1 MNSLLNIIATAIR
14 MSIPLGYAA
23 IGGSISEFSGVVA
36 LGLEGFMTIGAF
48 TAVVGA
54 YYLGSAWLGVL
65 AAMIAGTLFALVF
78 GLFCIKYKSNQ
89 IVAGVGMNII
99 AEGLVSVLMIS
110 IFGSK
115 GKSAVVDALP
125 AVNIPVIKDIP
136 ILNTLFSGYTG
147 LAYLLF
153 AVMVIA
159 WIVIYKMPAGIR
171 LRATGIN
178 DTVVDSLGLR
188 SGMIKYVAVGVCG
201 ALSALGGAF
210 LSLSQLNFYS
220 KDGMGEGSDV
230 AKFLSLT
237 TMELIEVIL
246 SKENL
251 NRAYKKVVANK
262 GAGGV
267 DGVAVE
273 ELGNYIRENR
283 EKIITSLR
291 NRTYIPKPVRRV
303 YIPKDNGKKRPLG
316 IPTALDRTIQQAI
329 SQPISD
335 IYEEIFSDYSYGFR
349 PGRSCHDAI
358 RQALEYLN
366 DGYEWVV
373 DIDIEQFFDKVNHDK
388 LIQILREQVNDS
400 TTLNLIRKYLKAGVM
415 ENGLEKATIT
425 GVPQGGPL
433 SVVCSNVYLD
443 KLDKELEHRGLRFT
457 RYADDVLI
465 ITKSEMAA
473 NRVLKSISEWLER
486 KLFLKVNA
494 TKTKV
499 VRPTRSKYLGFTFL
513 KNGREWKVK
522 PTTEKKKKLKKKL
535 SEYLKRGKA
544 IARPL
549 AVTVK
554 RVNEMV
560 RGWINYFRIGMM
572 KEYMEKFGEWLRHKI
587 RVIVMKQ
594 WKKPKTIY
602 RNLSYLNWKNRNGFS
617 HEEIYKVAN
626 SRLGWYKRSGMNV
639 VNFIISKDLL
649 ENRIKD
655 GAGLLNPLSYY
666 LAKVGI

>member
-522 PTTEKKKKLKKKL
+522 PTTEKKKLKKKL